1 MSISIFIQTLNEE
14 DNLPGLLESVSWC
27 DDIVVLDSLSTD
39 RTREIS
45 EAAGAR
51 WFERAYDGR
60 GNHQNWAME
69 HIEFKY
75 QWVFYLDADERM
87 TPELLAEIEAIASAW
102 DAGTRSKEN
111 GDPVAYYCGRKNIFR
126 GRWLKHAMPPGNIM
140 RFFQPPHIR
149 FARDANPVP
158 IVDGQI
164 GYLKEH
170 FIHYNF
176 SKGLRE
182 WIERHNRY
190 SSYEAVETVKALK
203 ENPVRLRNLFSGD
216 RNTRRLELK
225 NISFRMPIR
234 PMLKFVYMY
243 VLGRGFLDGQA
254 GWTYCRLQAM
264 YEYMIVL
271 KVRELNR
278 PDLTQADRGVD
289 SQFVHS
295 KTPDSKDLSALN
307 KGDPS

>member
-1 MSISIFIQTLNEE
+1 MSVSIFIQTLNEE
-14 DNLPGLLESVSWC
+14 QNLPGLLESVSWA
-27 DDIVVLDSLSTD
+27 DDIVVLDSLSGD

-69 HIEFKY
+69 HIDFKHR
-75 QWVFYLDADERM
+75 WVFYLDADERM
-87 TPELLAEIEAIASAW
+87 TPALRAEIEGIAADWESGA
-102 DAGTRSKEN
+102 RSDEN
-111 GDPVAYYCGRKNIFR
+111 ADPVAYYAGRRNIFR
-126 GRWLKHAMPPGNIM
+126 GKWLRHAMPPGNIM
-140 RFFQPPHIR
+140 RFFQPPRIR

-158 IVDGQI
+158 SVDGGV
-164 GYLKEH
+164 GYLREH

-176 SKGLRE
+176 SKGIRE

-190 SSYEAVETVKALK
+190 STYEANETVKALAD
-203 ENPVRLRNLFSGD
+203 NPVRVGNLLSGD

-225 NISFRMPIR
+225 NISFRMPCR
-234 PMLKFVYMY
+234 PLLKFIYMY
-243 VLGRGFLDGQA
+243 VLGRGFLDGRA

-271 KVRELNR
+271 KVRELQR
-278 PDLTQADRGVD
+278 PDLTAADRGRDD
-289 SQFVHS
+289 SQG
-295 KTPDSKDLSALN
+295 AQQQ
-307 KGDPS
+307 

>member
-1 MSISIFIQTLNEE
+1 MSVSIFIQTLNEE

-27 DDIVVLDSLSTD
+27 DDVVVLDSLSID

-69 HIEFKY
+69 NIEFKY

-87 TPELLAEIEAIASAW
+87 TPELRDEIEAVVAQW
-102 DAGTRSKEN
+102 DSGKQSKEN
-111 GDPVAYYCGRKNIFR
+111 DDPVAYYCGRKNIFR

-158 IVDGQI
+158 TVDGEI

-190 SSYEAVETVKALK
+190 STYEANETVRALR
-203 ENPVRLRNLFSGD
+203 ENPVRIGNLFSSD

-225 NISFRMPIR
+225 NISFRMPMR
-234 PMLKFVYMY
+234 PMLKFFYMY
-243 VLGRGFLDGQA
+243 VIGRGFLDGRA

-271 KVRELNR
+271 KVRALNR
-278 PDLTQADRGVD
+278 PDLEAADRGEQVEHHHAD
-289 SQFVHS
+289 KAES
-295 KTPDSKDLSALN
+295 T
-307 KGDPS
+307 

>member
-1 MSISIFIQTLNEE
+1 MTVSIFIQTLNEE

-69 HIEFKY
+69 NIEFKH

-87 TPELLAEIEAIASAW
+87 TPELRAEIDSIISEW
-102 DAGTRSKEN
+102 DSGKRSTEN
-111 GDPVAYYCGRKNIFR
+111 NDPVAYYCGRKNIFR

-140 RFFQPPHIR
+140 RFFQPPLIR

-164 GYLKEH
+164 GYLNEH

-190 SSYEAVETVKALK
+190 STYEANETLRALK
-203 ENPVRLRNLFSGD
+203 DNPVRIGNLFSTD

-225 NISFRMPIR
+225 NISFRMPMR
-234 PMLKFVYMY
+234 PLLKFFYMY
-243 VLGRGFLDGQA
+243 VVGRGFLDGKA
-254 GWTYCRLQAM
+254 GWTYCKLQAM

-278 PDLTQADRGVD
+278 PDLTRADRGEPA
-289 SQFVHS
+289 
-295 KTPDSKDLSALN
+295 TGYN
-307 KGDPS
+307 KGKKDSL

>member
-1 MSISIFIQTLNEE
+1 MTVSIFIQTLNEE
-14 DNLPGLLESVSWC
+14 DNLPGLLESVAWA

-51 WFERAYDGR
+51 WFERPYDGR
-60 GNHQNWAME
+60 GNHQNWAMDT
-69 HIEFKY
+69 IEFKH

-87 TPELLAEIEAIASAW
+87 TPELRTEIEAIIADW
-102 DAGTRSKEN
+102 DSGKLTKDNA
-111 GDPVAYYCGRKNIFR
+111 PVAYYCGRKNIFR
-126 GRWLKHAMPPGNIM
+126 GKWLKHAMAPGNIM
-140 RFFQPPHIR
+140 RFFQPPNIR

-158 IVDGQI
+158 TVDGQT

-176 SKGLRE
+176 SKGIRE

-190 SSYEAVETVKALK
+190 STYEANETVKALK
-203 ENPVRLRNLFSGD
+203 DSPVKLGNLFSSD

-225 NISFRMPIR
+225 NISFRMPFR
-234 PMLKFVYMY
+234 PLLKFLYMY
-243 VLGRGFLDGQA
+243 IVGLGFLDGRA

-271 KVRELNR
+271 KVRELNN
-278 PDLTQADRGVD
+278 PDLTAADRGE
-289 SQFVHS
+289 
-295 KTPDSKDLSALN
+295 
-307 KGDPS
+307 

>member
-1 MSISIFIQTLNEE
+1 MSVSIFIQTLNEE
-14 DNLPGLLESVSWC
+14 DNLPGLLDSVSWC

-39 RTREIS
+39 STKKVS
-45 EAAGAR
+45 EEAGAR

-69 HIEFKY
+69 HIDFKH

-87 TPELLAEIEAIASAW
+87 TPELRSEIELIVSQW
-102 DAGTRSKEN
+102 DSGKRSKEN
-111 GDPVAYYCGRKNIFR
+111 NDPVAYYCGRKNIFR

-158 IVDGQI
+158 DVDGQI

-176 SKGLRE
+176 SKGIRE

-190 SSYEAVETVKALK
+190 SSYEAIETVKALK
-203 ENPVRLRNLFSGD
+203 DNPVKISNLFSGD
-216 RNTRRLELK
+216 KNTRRLELK
-225 NISFRMPIR
+225 NISFRMPMR
-234 PMLKFVYMY
+234 PMLKFFYMY
-243 VLGRGFLDGQA
+243 VLGRGFLDGRA
-254 GWTYCRLQAM
+254 GWTYCKLQTM

-271 KVRELNR
+271 KVRQLQR
-278 PDLTQADRGVD
+278 PDLTEADRGVAN
-289 SQFVHS
+289 SPQAS
-295 KTPDSKDLSALN
+295 PIKKTDQTTKEAR
-307 KGDPS
+307 

>member
-1 MSISIFIQTLNEE
+1 MTISIFIQTLNEE
-14 DNLPGLLESVSWC
+14 QNLPGLLESVSWA
-27 DDIVVLDSLSTD
+27 DDIVVLDSLSSD
-39 RTREIS
+39 RTRQIS

-69 HIEFKY
+69 HIEFKHR
-75 QWVFYLDADERM
+75 WVFYLDADERM
-87 TPELLAEIEAIASAW
+87 TPELRSEIESIASDWESGRKSA
-102 DAGTRSKEN
+102 EN
-111 GDPVAYYCGRKNIFR
+111 SDPVAYYCGRKNIYK

-140 RFFQPPHIR
+140 RFFQPPRIR

-158 IVDGQI
+158 IVDGQV
-164 GYLKEH
+164 GYLREH

-176 SKGLRE
+176 SKGIRE

-190 SSYEAVETVKALK
+190 STYEANETMRALA
-203 ENPVRLRNLFSGD
+203 ENPVKLGNLFSGD

-225 NISFRMPIR
+225 NISFRLPCR
-234 PMLKFVYMY
+234 PMLKLLYMF
-243 VLGRGFLDGQA
+243 VLGRGFLDGRA

-271 KVRELNR
+271 KVRELKHPR
-278 PDLTQADRGVD
+278 LVEQDRGVPPYGRKQD
-289 SQFVHS
+289 R
-295 KTPDSKDLSALN
+295 
-307 KGDPS
+307 

>member
-1 MSISIFIQTLNEE
+1 MTLSIFIQTLNEE
-14 DNLPGLLESVSWC
+14 DNLPGLLESVSWS
-27 DDIVVLDSLSTD
+27 DDVVVLDSLSTD

-69 HIEFKY
+69 NIEFKY
-75 QWVFYLDADERM
+75 DWVFYLDADERM
-87 TPELLAEIEAIASAW
+87 TPELRAEIEAVVADWDSGKKSSA
-102 DAGTRSKEN
+102 N
-111 GDPVAYYCGRKNIFR
+111 NDPVAYYCGRKNIFR
-126 GRWLKHAMPPGNIM
+126 GRWLKNAMPPGNIM
-140 RFFQPPHIR
+140 RFFRPPTIR

-158 IVDGQI
+158 MVEGEI

-176 SKGLRE
+176 SKGIRE

-190 SSYEAVETVKALK
+190 STYEAAETVIALRD
-203 ENPVRLRNLFSGD
+203 NPVRIGNLFSSD

-225 NISFRMPIR
+225 NISFRMPMR
-234 PMLKFVYMY
+234 PMLKFFYMY
-243 VLGRGFLDGQA
+243 VLGRGFLDGRA

-278 PDLTQADRGVD
+278 PDLTAADRGER
-289 SQFVHS
+289 
-295 KTPDSKDLSALN
+295 SAQ
-307 KGDPS
+307 GGGPS

>member
-14 DNLPGLLESVSWC
+14 RNLPGLLESVTWA
-27 DDIVVLDSLSTD
+27 DDVVVLDSLSTD

-60 GNHQNWAME
+60 GNHQNWAMDN
-69 HIEFKY
+69 IEFKHR
-75 QWVFYLDADERM
+75 WVFYLDADERM
-87 TPELLAEIEAIASAW
+87 TPELRAEIEAIAAEWES
-102 DAGTRSKEN
+102 GSKSLEN
-111 GDPVAYYCGRKNIFR
+111 NDPVAYYCGRRNIYK

-140 RFFQPPHIR
+140 RFFQPPKIR

-158 IVDGQI
+158 IVDGEI
-164 GYLKEH
+164 GYLREH

-176 SKGLRE
+176 SKGIRE

-190 SSYEAVETVKALK
+190 STYEANETMKALAD
-203 ENPVRLRNLFSGD
+203 NPVKPGNLLSGD

-225 NISFRMPIR
+225 NISFRMPCR
-234 PMLKFVYMY
+234 PLLKFMYMY
-243 VLGRGFLDGQA
+243 VLGRGFLDGRA

-271 KVRELNR
+271 KVRELKR
-278 PDLTQADRGVD
+278 PDLVEADRGEHAD
-289 SQFVHS
+289 QR
-295 KTPDSKDLSALN
+295 KQ
-307 KGDPS
+307 GR

>member
-1 MSISIFIQTLNEE
+1 MSVSIFIQTLNEE
-14 DNLPGLLESVSWC
+14 DNLPGLLESVSWA
-27 DDIVVLDSLSTD
+27 DDIMVLDSLSTD

-45 EAAGAR
+45 EAAGVR

-69 HIEFKY
+69 NIEFKY

-87 TPELLAEIEAIASAW
+87 TPELRAEIEAIIADW
-102 DAGTRSKEN
+102 DSGKRSKDN
-111 GDPVAYYCGRKNIFR
+111 NDPVAYYCGRKNIFR

-158 IVDGQI
+158 TVDGEI

-176 SKGLRE
+176 SKGIRE
-182 WIERHNRY
+182 WIDRHNRY
-190 SSYEAVETVKALK
+190 STYEAVETVRALS
-203 ENPVRLRNLFSGD
+203 ENPVRLGNLFSSD

-225 NISFRMPIR
+225 NISFRMPMR
-234 PMLKFVYMY
+234 PMLKFFYMY
-243 VLGRGFLDGQA
+243 VLGRGFLDGRA

-271 KVRELNR
+271 KVRQLNR
-278 PDLTQADRGVD
+278 PDLAAADRGD
-289 SQFVHS
+289 SSVS
-295 KTPDSKDLSALN
+295 KTS
-307 KGDPS
+307 DPT

>member
-1 MSISIFIQTLNEE
+1 MTVSIFIQTLNEE
-14 DNLPGLLESVSWC
+14 KNLPGLLESVSWA

-39 RTREIS
+39 GTRAVS

-51 WFERAYDGR
+51 WFERPYDGR

-69 HIEFKY
+69 NIEFRHR
-75 QWVFYLDADERM
+75 WVFYLDADERM
-87 TPELLAEIEAIASAW
+87 TPELRAEIEQIAADWES
-102 DAGTRSKEN
+102 GKRSTESN
-111 GDPVAYYCGRKNIFR
+111 DPVAYYCGRKNIYK

-140 RFFQPPHIR
+140 RFFQPPLIR

-158 IVDGQI
+158 IVDGEV
-164 GYLKEH
+164 GYLRKH

-176 SKGLRE
+176 SKGIRE

-190 SSYEAVETVKALK
+190 STYEANETMKALA
-203 ENPVRLRNLFSGD
+203 ENPVKLGNLFSSD

-225 NISFRMPIR
+225 NISFRMPCR
-234 PMLKFVYMY
+234 PLLKFLFMY
-243 VLGRGFLDGQA
+243 VLGRGFLDGRA

-271 KVRELNR
+271 KVRELKR
-278 PDLTQADRGVD
+278 LDLVAADRGETAG
-289 SQFVHS
+289 SEGE
-295 KTPDSKDLSALN
+295 TA
-307 KGDPS
+307 

>member
-1 MSISIFIQTLNEE
+1 MSVSIFIQTLNEE

-27 DDIVVLDSLSTD
+27 DDVVVLDSLSTD
-39 RTREIS
+39 RTKEIS
-45 EAAGAR
+45 LESGAR

-87 TPELLAEIEAIASAW
+87 TPELRDEIETIIAQWNS
-102 DAGTRSKEN
+102 GTRSKEN
-111 GDPVAYYCGRKNIFR
+111 NDPVAYYGGRKNIFR
-126 GRWLKHAMPPGNIM
+126 GKWLKNAMPPGNIM

-149 FARDANPVP
+149 FARHANPVP
-158 IVDGQI
+158 IVDGKI
-164 GYLKEH
+164 GYLKEQ

-176 SKGLRE
+176 SKGIRE

-190 SSYEAVETVKALK
+190 SSYEAIETVKALK
-203 ENPVRLRNLFSGD
+203 ENPVRLMNLFSRD

-225 NISFRMPIR
+225 NISFRMPMR
-234 PMLKFVYMY
+234 PTLKFFYMY
-243 VLGRGFLDGQA
+243 VLSRGFLDGKA

-278 PDLTQADRGVD
+278 PDLTRADQGRSNDQAD
-289 SQFVHS
+289 S
-295 KTPDSKDLSALN
+295 SA
-307 KGDPS
+307 GMSA

>member
-1 MSISIFIQTLNEE
+1 MTISIFIQTLNEE
-14 DNLPGLLESVSWC
+14 QNLPGLLESVSWA

-69 HIEFKY
+69 NIEFKHR
-75 QWVFYLDADERM
+75 WVFYLDADERM
-87 TPELLAEIEAIASAW
+87 TPELRAEIEKIASEW
-102 DAGTRSKEN
+102 ESGQRSREN
-111 GDPVAYYCGRKNIFR
+111 NDPVAYYGGRKNIYK

-140 RFFQPPHIR
+140 RFFQPPLIR

-158 IVDGQI
+158 IVDGKI

-176 SKGLRE
+176 SKGIRE

-190 SSYEAVETVKALK
+190 STYEANETMKALE
-203 ENPVRLRNLFSGD
+203 ENPVRIGNLFSSD

-225 NISFRMPIR
+225 NISFRMPCR
-234 PMLKFVYMY
+234 PLLKFVFMY
-243 VLGRGFLDGQA
+243 VIGRGFLDGRA

-271 KVRELNR
+271 KVRELKR
-278 PDLTQADRGVD
+278 PDLVAADRGE
-289 SQFVHS
+289 
-295 KTPDSKDLSALN
+295 
-307 KGDPS
+307 PSEPRKPNG

>member
-1 MSISIFIQTLNEE
+1 MSVSIFIQTLNEE
-14 DNLPGLLESVSWC
+14 GNLPGLFESVSWC

-60 GNHQNWAME
+60 GNHQNWAMDN
-69 HIEFKY
+69 IDFKH

-87 TPELLAEIEAIASAW
+87 TPELKAEIESIVADW
-102 DAGTRSKEN
+102 DSGKFTKEN
-111 GDPVAYYCGRKNIFR
+111 APVAYYCGRKNIFR
-126 GRWLKHAMPPGNIM
+126 GKWLKHAMAPGNIM
-140 RFFQPPHIR
+140 RFFQPPQIR
-149 FARDANPVP
+149 FARDANPIP
-158 IVDGQI
+158 MVDGET
-164 GYLKEH
+164 GYLKDH

-176 SKGLRE
+176 SKGIRE
-182 WIERHNRY
+182 WLDRHNRY
-190 SSYEAVETVKALK
+190 STYEANETVKALA
-203 ENPVRLRNLFSGD
+203 ENPVRLGNLFSRD

-225 NISFRMPIR
+225 NISFRMPMR

-243 VLGRGFLDGQA
+243 VLGRGFLDGKA

-271 KVRELNR
+271 KVRELQS
-278 PDLTQADRGVD
+278 PKLTQADRGVL
-289 SQFVHS
+289 SQ
-295 KTPDSKDLSALN
+295 KKDEN
-307 KGDPS
+307 YK

>member
-1 MSISIFIQTLNEE
+1 MTISIFIQTLNEE
-14 DNLPGLLESVSWC
+14 ANLPGLLESVSWA

-69 HIEFKY
+69 NIDFKHR
-75 QWVFYLDADERM
+75 WVFYLDADERM
-87 TPELLAEIEAIASAW
+87 TPELRSEIEAIAAEWES
-102 DAGTRSKEN
+102 GSRSDGKN
-111 GDPVAYYCGRKNIFR
+111 DPVAYYCGRKNIYK
-126 GRWLKHAMPPGNIM
+126 GRWLRHAMPPGNIM
-140 RFFQPPHIR
+140 RFFQPPKIR

-158 IVDGQI
+158 IVDGEV
-164 GYLKEH
+164 GYLRKH

-176 SKGLRE
+176 SKGIRE

-190 SSYEAVETVKALK
+190 STYEANETMKALA
-203 ENPVRLRNLFSGD
+203 ENPVRVGNLFSTD

-225 NISFRMPIR
+225 NISFRMPCR
-234 PMLKFVYMY
+234 PLLKFLYMY
-243 VLGRGFLDGQA
+243 VLGRGFLDGRA

-271 KVRELNR
+271 KVRELKN
-278 PDLTQADRGVD
+278 PGQVAADRGEGG
-289 SQFVHS
+289 
-295 KTPDSKDLSALN
+295 TRY
-307 KGDPS
+307 GG

>member
-1 MSISIFIQTLNEE
+1 VKISIFIQTLNEE
-14 DNLPGLLESVSWC
+14 QNLPGLLESVSWA

-69 HIEFKY
+69 NIEFKHR
-75 QWVFYLDADERM
+75 WVFYLDADERM
-87 TPELLAEIEAIASAW
+87 TPELRAEIEEIASDW
-102 DAGTRSKEN
+102 ESGKRSIEN
-111 GDPVAYYCGRKNIFR
+111 NDPVAYYGGRKNIYK
-126 GRWLKHAMPPGNIM
+126 GKWLKHAMPPGNIM
-140 RFFQPPHIR
+140 RFFQPPLIR

-158 IVDGQI
+158 VVEGEV
-164 GYLKEH
+164 GYLREH

-176 SKGLRE
+176 SKGIRE

-190 SSYEAVETVKALK
+190 STYEANETMKALA
-203 ENPVRLRNLFSGD
+203 ENPVRLGNLFSSD

-225 NISFRMPIR
+225 NISFRMPCR
-234 PMLKFVYMY
+234 PLLKFVFMY
-243 VLGRGFLDGQA
+243 VIGLGFLDGRA

-271 KVRELNR
+271 KVRELKR
-278 PDLTQADRGVD
+278 PDLVAADRGDTTEQRRV
-289 SQFVHS
+289 
-295 KTPDSKDLSALN
+295 N
-307 KGDPS
+307 G

>member
-14 DNLPGLLESVSWC
+14 DNLPGLLESVAWA
-27 DDIVVLDSLSTD
+27 DDIVVLDSLSMD

-45 EAAGAR
+45 QAAGAR

-69 HIEFKY
+69 NIEFKY
-75 QWVFYLDADERM
+75 RWVFYLDADERM
-87 TPELLAEIEAIASAW
+87 TPELRAEIEAIAADWES
-102 DAGTRSKEN
+102 GKCSKEGN
-111 GDPVAYYCGRKNIFR
+111 DPVAYYCGRKNIFR
-126 GRWLKHAMPPGNIM
+126 GRWLRHAMPPGNIM
-140 RFFQPPHIR
+140 RFFQPPFIR

-158 IVDGQI
+158 IVDGEI

-176 SKGLRE
+176 SKGIRE

-190 SSYEAVETVKALK
+190 SSYEAIETVKALK
-203 ENPVRLRNLFSGD
+203 ENPVRLGNLLSTD

-225 NISFRMPIR
+225 NISFRMPMR
-234 PMLKFVYMY
+234 PMLKFVFMY
-243 VLGRGFLDGQA
+243 VLGCGFLDGRA

-278 PDLTQADRGVD
+278 PDLTAADRGDAPVF
-289 SQFVHS
+289 QG
-295 KTPDSKDLSALN
+295 SADH
-307 KGDPS
+307 KAQSDAAEHT

>member
-1 MSISIFIQTLNEE
+1 MAVSIFIQTLNEE

-45 EAAGAR
+45 EEAGAR

-69 HIEFKY
+69 TIEFAH

-87 TPELLAEIEAIASAW
+87 TPELRAEIEAIIADW
-102 DAGTRSKEN
+102 DSGKRSKEN
-111 GDPVAYYCGRKNIFR
+111 NDPVAYYCGRKNIFR
-126 GRWLKHAMPPGNIM
+126 GRWLKHAMPPSNIM
-140 RFFQPPHIR
+140 RFFQPPLIR

-158 IVDGQI
+158 TVDGEI
-164 GYLKEH
+164 GYLSKH

-190 SSYEAVETVKALK
+190 STYEANETVKALA
-203 ENPVRLRNLFSGD
+203 ENPVRIGNLFSGD

-225 NISFRMPIR
+225 NISFRMPMR
-234 PMLKFVYMY
+234 PLLKFFYMY
-243 VLGRGFLDGQA
+243 VLGRGFLDGKA

-278 PDLTQADRGVD
+278 PDLTAADRGD
-289 SQFVHS
+289 PIYGS
-295 KTPDSKDLSALN
+295 KVKR
-307 KGDPS
+307 

>member
-14 DNLPGLLESVSWC
+14 DNLPGLLESVAWA

-51 WFERAYDGR
+51 WFERRYDGR
-60 GNHQNWAME
+60 GNHQNWAMDN
-69 HIEFKY
+69 IEFKY
-75 QWVFYLDADERM
+75 RWVFYLDADERM
-87 TPELLAEIEAIASAW
+87 TPELRSEIEAIAADWES
-102 DAGTRSKEN
+102 GKCSKEGN
-111 GDPVAYYCGRKNIFR
+111 DPVAYYCGRKNIFR
-126 GRWLKHAMPPGNIM
+126 GKWLKHAMAPGNIM
-140 RFFQPPHIR
+140 RFFQPSNIR

-158 IVDGQI
+158 MVDGEI

-176 SKGLRE
+176 SKGIRE

-190 SSYEAVETVKALK
+190 SSYEAIETVKALA
-203 ENPVRLRNLFSGD
+203 ENPIRLGNLFSSD

-225 NISFRMPIR
+225 NISFRMPMR
-234 PMLKFVYMY
+234 PMLKFVFMY
-243 VLGRGFLDGQA
+243 VLSGGFLDGRA

-278 PDLTQADRGVD
+278 PDLTAADRGVI
-289 SQFVHS
+289 SSEH
-295 KTPDSKDLSALN
+295 
-307 KGDPS
+307 KGLF

>member
-1 MSISIFIQTLNEE
+1 MSVSIFIQTLNEE
-14 DNLPGLLESVSWC
+14 DNLPGLLESVAWA

-39 RTREIS
+39 RTKEIS

-60 GNHQNWAME
+60 GNHQNWAMD
-69 HIEFKY
+69 HIEFKH

-87 TPELLAEIEAIASAW
+87 TPELRAEIEAIAADW
-102 DAGTRSKEN
+102 EAGNRSKEAN
-111 GDPVAYYCGRKNIFR
+111 DPVAYYCGRKNIYK
-126 GRWLKHAMPPGNIM
+126 GRWLKHAMPPGSIM

-164 GYLKEH
+164 GYLKAH

-176 SKGLRE
+176 SKGIRE

-190 SSYEAVETVKALK
+190 SSYEAVETMRALK
-203 ENPVRLRNLFSGD
+203 ENPVKLGNLFSAD

-225 NISFRMPIR
+225 NISFRVPMR
-234 PMLKFVYMY
+234 PLLKFFYMY
-243 VLGRGFLDGQA
+243 VLGRGFLDGRA

-271 KVRELNR
+271 KVRELKR
-278 PDLTQADRGVD
+278 PELVAADRGNENTKPK
-289 SQFVHS
+289 Q
-295 KTPDSKDLSALN
+295 
-307 KGDPS
+307 GIE

>member
-1 MSISIFIQTLNEE
+1 MTISIFIQTLNEE
-14 DNLPGLLESVSWC
+14 QNLPGLLESVSWA
-27 DDIVVLDSLSTD
+27 DDIVVLDSLSSD

-45 EAAGAR
+45 ESAGAR

-69 HIEFKY
+69 HIEFKHR
-75 QWVFYLDADERM
+75 WVFYLDADERM
-87 TPELLAEIEAIASAW
+87 TPELRSEIEKIANDWES
-102 DAGTRSKEN
+102 GTSSFEN
-111 GDPVAYYCGRKNIFR
+111 QDPVAYYCGRKNIYK
-126 GRWLKHAMPPGNIM
+126 GRWLRHAMPPGNIM
-140 RFFQPPHIR
+140 RFFQPPKIR

-164 GYLKEH
+164 GYLREH

-176 SKGLRE
+176 SKGIRE

-190 SSYEAVETVKALK
+190 STYEANETMKALAQ
-203 ENPVRLRNLFSGD
+203 NPVRLGNLLSLD

-225 NISFRMPIR
+225 NISFRMPCR
-234 PMLKFVYMY
+234 PLLKFIYMY
-243 VLGRGFLDGQA
+243 LLGRGFLDGRA

-271 KVRELNR
+271 KVRELKR
-278 PDLTQADRGVD
+278 PDLVAADRGGQLDTQRESD
-289 SQFVHS
+289 S
-295 KTPDSKDLSALN
+295 
-307 KGDPS
+307 

>member
-1 MSISIFIQTLNEE
+1 MTVSIFIQTLNEE
-14 DNLPGLLESVSWC
+14 QNLPGLLESVSWA
-27 DDIVVLDSLSTD
+27 DDIVVLDSLSGD

-69 HIEFKY
+69 NIEFNHR
-75 QWVFYLDADERM
+75 WVFYLDADERM
-87 TPELLAEIEAIASAW
+87 TPELRAEIERIAAEWES
-102 DAGTRSKEN
+102 GSRSTEN
-111 GDPVAYYCGRKNIFR
+111 NDPVAYYCGRKNIYK
-126 GRWLKHAMPPGNIM
+126 GRWLRHAMPPGNIM
-140 RFFQPPHIR
+140 RFFQPPMIR

-158 IVDGQI
+158 IVDGEI
-164 GYLKEH
+164 GYLREH

-176 SKGLRE
+176 SKGIRE

-190 SSYEAVETVKALK
+190 STYEANETMKALA
-203 ENPVRLRNLFSGD
+203 ENPVKIGNLFSAD

-225 NISFRMPIR
+225 NISFRTPCR
-234 PMLKFVYMY
+234 PLLKFIYMY
-243 VLGRGFLDGQA
+243 VLGRGFLDGSA

-271 KVRELNR
+271 KVRELKHPQLVER
-278 PDLTQADRGVD
+278 DRGVPPYGRKQD
-289 SQFVHS
+289 R
-295 KTPDSKDLSALN
+295 
-307 KGDPS
+307 